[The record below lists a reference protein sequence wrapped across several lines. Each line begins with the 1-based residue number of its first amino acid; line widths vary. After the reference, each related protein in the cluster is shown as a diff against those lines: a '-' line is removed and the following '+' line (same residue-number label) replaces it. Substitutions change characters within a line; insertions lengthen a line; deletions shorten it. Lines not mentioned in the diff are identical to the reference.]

1 MNNKINVY
9 IEIEKNSNIKY
20 EYDKNKK
27 ELIIDRYLKEPFV
40 YPYAYGFI
48 PGTLADDKDELDVLI
63 ITNKKIKN
71 DKYYDVYIIGTLVME
86 DENGMDEKIL
96 TVFEED
102 YKKINDINILD
113 ENIKNEIHYFFS
125 NYKKND
131 PGKWSNVIGFINKE
145 LSIQLYEKSII
156 INNNDKMET

>member
-1 MNNKINVY
+1 MNKKIRVY

-20 EYDKNKK
+20 EYDKDKK

-71 DKYYDVYIIGTLVME
+71 DKNIGS
-86 DENGMDEKIL
+86 IL
-96 TVFEED
+96 MKLLH
-102 YKKINDINILD
+102 KKGN
-113 ENIKNEIHYFFS
+113 
-125 NYKKND
+125 
-131 PGKWSNVIGFINKE
+131 
-145 LSIQLYEKSII
+145 
-156 INNNDKMET
+156 